1 MEVADKAEPSIDF
14 MSPMER
20 FVDITGWSTCD
31 KKCGGGKK
39 YRLRACVPNKLVSCD
54 SKPTKMDEKVCNARP
69 CAPGETPDAEPKYMD
84 GSVVNH
90 APELTVKSL
99 AQSVLFKRVSNR

>member
-39 YRLRACVPNKLVSCD
+39 
-54 SKPTKMDEKVCNARP
+54 
-69 CAPGETPDAEPKYMD
+69 
-84 GSVVNH
+84 
-90 APELTVKSL
+90 
-99 AQSVLFKRVSNR
+99 